1 MMSRTRGVFA
11 ALSLVILAGCGG
23 GAHSV
28 PPGARTTESVQSGA
42 QRTTSTLKDGTL
54 YYATTS
60 TVYALP
66 LNAKGNATATRSITP
81 HPEQQGITTAVAT
94 NADGTLDVQQ
104 NYFDD
109 TGEHCR
115 TDVEP
120 ANADGSPASTTVA
133 CDDTTPG
140 TQGDGVARNGLGG
153 FDILY
158 NTPNSFI
165 VKRFAA
171 DGASLTNTLTL
182 GPPGFAGLYLD
193 TDRSGGDYLV
203 NSGGEIREYG
213 RHATSVDNT
222 LEDCTVS
229 AYYGDGPLAVSTEK
243 SIYLVVRTQGD
254 LANSTIQEITSC
266 PASGPAVVS
275 RTIGPFPTTYISALT
290 VDNAGR
296 LYVGLNAIDGAS
308 QSTIAVFDKTANGT
322 SAPTRVIS
330 PNPSTNFI
338 RGLTTYE
345 PPPATPA
352 PSPTPVPTPAPSP
365 TP

>member
-11 ALSLVILAGCGG
+11 ALSIAILAGCGG

-28 PPGARTTESVQSGA
+28 PSDGRTAATLQGGA
-42 QRTTSTLKDGTL
+42 QKTTSTLKDGTL

-66 LNAKGNATATRSITP
+66 LNAKGNAAATRSITP

-115 TDVEP
+115 VDVEP
-120 ANADGSPASTTVA
+120 ADANGSPASTTVA
-133 CDDTTPG
+133 CDATPG
-140 TQGDGVARNGLGG
+140 TQGDGVARNGFGG

-165 VKRFAA
+165 VKRFAT
-171 DGASLTNTLTL
+171 DGAALQNTLTL
-182 GPPGFAGLYLD
+182 GPPGFAGLYLA
-193 TDRSGGDYLV
+193 TDRGGRDYLV
-203 NSGGEIREYG
+203 NSGGEIRQYR

-229 AYYGDGPLAVSTEK
+229 AFYGDGPLAVASDK
-243 SIYLVVRTQGD
+243 AIYLVVRTEGD
-254 LANSTIQEITSC
+254 LANSTIQAITSC
-266 PASGPAVVS
+266 PASGPATVS
-275 RTIGPFPTTYISALT
+275 RTIGPFPTTYISAMA

-308 QSTIAVFDKTANGT
+308 PSTIAVFDATANG
-322 SAPTRVIS
+322 APAPQRTIS
-330 PNPSTNFI
+330 PNPGTNFI
-338 RGLTTYE
+338 RGLATYE
-345 PPPATPA
+345 PPATPA
-352 PSPTPVPTPAPSP
+352 PSPTPSPAPTP
-365 TP
+365 